1 MASSD
6 FAHLRMEL
14 VKAARTSAQA
24 QRRIFRDNASITVEY
39 SLLGSLNDLL
49 NAATMLT
56 HTIDRVRADGK
67 HASQQA
73 EWAQSHTRSLSGTF
87 LESTS

>member
-1 MASSD
+1 MASE
-6 FAHLRMEL
+6 FAQLRTDL
-14 VKAARTSAQA
+14 VKAAKTSAQA
-24 QRRIFRDNASITVEY
+24 QRRIFHDNASITVEY

-56 HTIDRVRADGK
+56 HTIDRVRADSR

-73 EWAQSHTRSLSGTF
+73 EWEQSHRRSLSGTF